1 MGPPPAPP
9 RERTEGLGLVGTL
22 QATPNVARGLLAPA
36 RRGQVGGMAQA
47 GGGAGSDAGQE
58 DSAAAGPFSFS
69 PEPTLED
76 M

>member
-9 RERTEGLGLVGTL
+9 RERTEALGLVGTL

-36 RRGQVGGMAQA
+36 RRGQVGGMSQA
-47 GGGAGSDAGQE
+47 GGGAGGDAGQE